1 MKRVLGLDLGT
12 TSIGWAVVDQAAS
25 QNEKS
30 NIIQLGVRVNPITV
44 DEQSS
49 FENGKSI
56 TTTADRTL
64 KRGMRRSLQRY
75 KQRREHLVGLLKK
88 HGIINDDTL
97 LNENGNATT
106 FQTYRLRAKAAHEEI
121 SLEEFAR
128 VLLMINKKRGYKSNR
143 RADSQEDGELI
154 DGMAVAKKLYNEH
167 LTPGEFAYHILQ
179 SGKRFIPSFYRSD
192 LQNEFDKIWNCQN
205 QFYPQVLT
213 AELKDKLTDRS
224 KKDTENIFF
233 AIHHISSATVKD
245 RKTATLTI
253 YKWRVQAL
261 RQQLDLEQV
270 VAVLASLN
278 GAIAGASGYL
288 GHISDNS
295 KELYFGHMTVG
306 EYLMRGLEQDPHFRV
321 KNRVFYR
328 QDYLNEF
335 EQIWETQ
342 RRFHPELT
350 AELKEKIRD
359 TVIFYQRKLKSQKGL
374 IAYCELEG
382 REITVK
388 VDGKEK
394 RVMTGPKVCPR
405 SMPLYQEFKMWQVI
419 NNLRLQS
426 KIDGTQVPLTME
438 QKKLLHD
445 ALNVEGDM
453 QAARVL
459 KVLALKPKDYGINCD
474 EVPGNTTNAVL
485 FKKYKSIVEWT
496 GHDVEKF
503 DKLSASEK
511 IALVESVFKA
521 LKFNTDFL
529 GDGCDEQSKA
539 FRLWHLL
546 YSYEGDN
553 SNTGIDK
560 LVDHIC
566 SLTALPADY
575 AKAVAQVKFDD
586 DYGSLSA
593 KAIKKILP
601 YMQQGM
607 MYSEACEAAGYRHSK
622 SSLTREEIA
631 AKQLL
636 QHLEV
641 LPKNSLRNPVVEK
654 ILNQMVHVVNACQDA
669 YGPFDEIHVEMAREL
684 KLTSK
689 QREERTKALNQRTK
703 ETEEIRQKLIKDF
716 NVPHPSRN
724 DIIKYRLYMELAPN
738 GFKTLYTDTPISH
751 EKLFTR
757 EFNIEH
763 IIPQAKMFDDSFTNK
778 TLETAEA
785 NLDKSKMTAYDYV
798 LSRQGEEGAKRYK
811 AKIEKLFGASNPK
824 KCERLLMRE
833 ADIPDGFLNRD
844 LSDSQYI
851 ARKAKE
857 MLGKITRVVVPTT
870 GAITARLR
878 EDWQI
883 VDVMKELNLEKYEK
897 LGLVET
903 YSDRDGRCVKRIKD
917 WSKRNDHRHHAMDAL
932 AIAFTQPSHI
942 QLLNHL
948 NAHESDDIKANAYAL
963 MRRTLTKGGT
973 FIPPMEGFRAE
984 ARRHLA
990 AVLVSI
996 KAKNKV
1002 VTPHV
1007 NRIKGVATHQVTLT
1021 PRGQLHNETVYGK
1034 RQFYNTKM
1042 ERVGKNFDVAKIAT
1056 VCKRAYREA
1065 LLKRLQQY
1073 GGDPAKAFTGKNS
1086 LEKEKNPLYLDSRL
1100 LETVPI
1106 SVKTVTVESVYTVR
1120 KPIDAKLKLDK
1131 VVDAGVRRILQKRV
1145 DEYGS
1150 VEKAFSNLDENPIW
1164 LNKEAGIA
1172 IKHVTIKGVN
1182 VATALHEKRD
1192 NRGQYIED
1200 ADGQRQPTD
1209 YVSTSN
1215 NHHVAI
1221 FEDEQGN
1228 LHEHIVSFYEAVAL
1242 AQLGLPI
1249 VDKLYNSDKGWKFL
1263 YTMKRNE
1270 LFVVPDLEHG
1280 FNPAEIDLMDEKN
1293 YPVISRHL
1301 YRVQKLATKYYVFR
1315 LHLDTKVEEFKA
1327 LRDIHWKRITKENDL
1342 KGFVKVRVDHIGHI
1356 VAVGEYN

>member
-25 QNEKS
+25 QEEKS
-30 NIIQLGVRVNPITV
+30 KIIQLGVRVNPITV

-474 EVPGNTTNAVL
+474 EVPGNTTNAAL

-703 ETEEIRQKLIKDF
+703 ETEEIKQKLIKDF

-833 ADIPDGFLNRD
+833 TDIPDGFLNRD

-973 FIPPMEGFRAE
+973 FIPPMENFRTVAKK
-984 ARRHLA
+984 HLE

-1007 NRIKGVATHQVTLT
+1007 NRIKGSAHHQLTLT
-1021 PRGQLHNETVYGK
+1021 PRGQLHK
-1034 RQFYNTKM
+1034 DFFYSKKYFYATKV
-1042 ERVGKNFDVAKIAT
+1042 EKVGKSFNAAKIAT
-1056 VCKRAYREA
+1056 VCKKTYREA
-1065 LLKRLQQY
+1065 LLRRLQEY

-1086 LEKEKNPLYLDSRL
+1086 LLKNPLYVDESNMKV
-1100 LETVPI
+1100 VP
-1106 SVKTVTVESVYTVR
+1106 SKVKTVTMEEFFSKRNLVD
-1120 KPIDAKLKLDK
+1120 KDLKIDD
-1131 VVDAGVRRILQKRV
+1131 VVDEGIKEILRKRL
-1145 DEYGS
+1145 DEYGD
-1150 VEKAFSNLDENPIW
+1150 VNEAFANLRDNPIW
-1164 LNKEAGIA
+1164 FNKQADIA
-1172 IKHVTIKGVN
+1172 VKRVTTKERITN
-1182 VATALHEKRD
+1182 PIYIHEKRD
-1192 NRGQYIED
+1192 NAGRFILDEKGNRRPND
-1200 ADGQRQPTD
+1200 FVNPR
-1209 YVSTSN
+1209 N
-1215 NHHVAI
+1215 NNHVAI
-1221 FEDEQGN
+1221 FEDEDGN
-1228 LHEHIVSFYEAVAL
+1228 LHEHIVSLYDAVNL
-1242 AQLGLPI
+1242 ARKGLPI

-1280 FNPAEIDLMDEKN
+1280 FNPAEIDLMDVKN
-1293 YPVISRHL
+1293 YPAISKHL
-1301 YRVQKLATKYYVFR
+1301 YRVQKITKKDYFFK
-1315 LHLDTKVEEFKA
+1315 LHIDTTSEFQAPLK
-1327 LRDIHWKRITKENDL
+1327 DIHWKRITKENDL

>member
-44 DEQSS
+44 DEQNS
-49 FENGKSI
+49 FENGRSI
-56 TTTADRTL
+56 TTTADRTH

-143 RADSQEDGELI
+143 RADNQEDGQLV
-154 DGMAVAKKLYNEH
+154 DGMEVARRLYNEH
-167 LTPGEFAYHILQ
+167 LTPGEYAYHILH
-179 SGKRFIPSFYRSD
+179 SGKRYIPSFYRSD
-192 LQNEFDKIWNCQN
+192 LQDEFDKIWNCQK

-213 AELKDKLTDRS
+213 SELKDKLTDRS

-245 RKTATLTI
+245 RKTATLTV

-261 RQQLDLEQV
+261 GQQLDLEQV

-288 GHISDNS
+288 GNIGDNS

-374 IAYCELEG
+374 VAYCELEG

-438 QKKLLHD
+438 QKERLHD

-453 QAARVL
+453 SAARVL

-474 EVPGNTTNAVL
+474 EVPGNTTNAAL

-689 QREERTKALNQRTK
+689 QRETRTKALNQRTK
-703 ETEEIRQKLIKDF
+703 ETEKIKQKLIKDF

-857 MLGKITRVVVPTT
+857 MLEKITRVVVPTT

-883 VDVMKELNLEKYEK
+883 VDVMKELNLAKYEQ

-917 WSKRNDHRHHAMDAL
+917 WSKRNDHRHHTMDAL

-948 NAHESDDIKANAYAL
+948 NAHQSDDIKANAYAL
-963 MRRTLTKGGT
+963 MRKNLTKGGT
-973 FIPPMEGFRAE
+973 FIPPMENFRTE
-984 ARRHLA
+984 AKKHLA

-1007 NRIKGVATHQVTLT
+1007 NRIKGSAHHQLTLT
-1021 PRGQLHNETVYGK
+1021 PRGQLHK
-1034 RQFYNTKM
+1034 DFFYSKKYFYATKV
-1042 ERVGKNFDVAKIAT
+1042 EKVGKSFNAAKIAT
-1056 VCKRAYREA
+1056 VCKKTYREA
-1065 LLKRLQQY
+1065 LLRRLQEY

-1086 LEKEKNPLYLDSRL
+1086 LLKNPLYVDESNMKV
-1100 LETVPI
+1100 VP
-1106 SVKTVTVESVYTVR
+1106 SKVKTVTMEEFFSKRNLVD
-1120 KPIDAKLKLDK
+1120 KDLKIDD
-1131 VVDAGVRRILQKRV
+1131 VVDEGIKEILRKRL
-1145 DEYGS
+1145 DEYGD
-1150 VEKAFSNLDENPIW
+1150 VNEAFANLRDNPIW
-1164 LNKEAGIA
+1164 FNKQADIA
-1172 IKHVTIKGVN
+1172 VKRVTTKERITN
-1182 VATALHEKRD
+1182 PIYIHEKRD
-1192 NRGQYIED
+1192 NAGRFILDEKGNRRPND
-1200 ADGQRQPTD
+1200 FVNPR
-1209 YVSTSN
+1209 N
-1215 NHHVAI
+1215 NNHVAI
-1221 FEDEQGN
+1221 FEDEDGN
-1228 LHEHIVSFYEAVAL
+1228 LHEHIVSLYDAVNL
-1242 AQLGLPI
+1242 ARKGLPI
-1249 VDKLYNSDKGWKFL
+1249 VDKHFNSDKGWKFL

-1270 LFVVPDLEHG
+1270 YFVVPDLEHG
-1280 FNPAEIDLMDEKN
+1280 FNPAEIDLMDVKN
-1293 YPVISRHL
+1293 YPAISKHL
-1301 YRVQKLATKYYVFR
+1301 YRVQKITKKDYFFK
-1315 LHLDTKVEEFKA
+1315 LHIDTTSEFQTPLK
-1327 LRDIHWKRITKENDL
+1327 DIHWKRITKENDL

>member
-12 TSIGWAVVDQAAS
+12 TSIGWAVVDQATS
-25 QNEKS
+25 QEEKS
-30 NIIQLGVRVNPITV
+30 NIIKLGVRVNPITV

-75 KQRREHLVGLLKK
+75 KQRREHLVQLLKK
-88 HGIINDDTL
+88 HGFITDDTL

-154 DGMAVAKKLYNEH
+154 DGMAVAKKLYDEH
-167 LTPGEFAYHILQ
+167 LTPGEYVYHILQ

-192 LQNEFDKIWNCQN
+192 LQDEFDKIWDAQK
-205 QFYPQVLT
+205 QFYPEILT
-213 AELKDKLTDRS
+213 VELKDKLAGRR
-224 KKDTENIFF
+224 KNDTEKIFY
-233 AIHHISSATVKD
+233 AIHHIAAATIKD
-245 RKTATLTI
+245 RKTATITI

-261 RQQLDLEQV
+261 RQRLELEQV
-270 VAVLASLN
+270 VTVLAAVN
-278 GAIAGASGYL
+278 GAIGGASGYL
-288 GHISDNS
+288 GSISDNS

-306 EYLMRGLEQDPHFRV
+306 EYLMHGLEQDPHFRI

-335 EQIWETQ
+335 EQLWETQ
-342 RRFHPELT
+342 RQFHPELT
-350 AELKEKIRD
+350 KELKEEIRD

-374 IAYCELEG
+374 IAFCELEG
-382 REITVK
+382 KEITVK
-388 VDGKEK
+388 VDSKEK
-394 RVMTGPKVCPR
+394 KVMTGPRVCPR
-405 SMPLYQEFKMWQVI
+405 SMPLYQEFKMWQVL
-419 NNLRLQS
+419 NNLRVQC
-426 KIDGTQVPLTME
+426 KIDGTDATLTLE
-438 QKKLLHD
+438 QKQRLHNE
-445 ALNVEGDM
+445 LNINGNM
-453 QAARVL
+453 KASSVL
-459 KVLALKPKDYGINCD
+459 KVLGLKAKEYGINYD
-474 EVPGNTTNAVL
+474 EVPGNTTNAAL
-485 FKKYKSIVEWT
+485 FKKYKDIVEWT

-503 DKLSASEK
+503 DKLSADEK
-511 IALVESVFKA
+511 LSLVKAVFKG
-521 LKFNTDFL
+521 LNYNTDIL
-529 GDGCDEQSKA
+529 DSGLSEDSKA

-546 YSYEGDN
+546 YS
-553 SNTGIDK
+553 NTGIYG
-560 LVDHIC
+560 LVGHIS
-566 SLTALPADY
+566 SLTALPVDY
-575 AKAVAQVKFDD
+575 AKAVAQVKFED

-607 MYSEACEAAGYRHSK
+607 MYSEACETAGYRHSK

-631 AKQLL
+631 NKQLL
-636 QHLEV
+636 EHLEV

-654 ILNQMVHVVNACQDA
+654 ILNQMVHVVNACQGA

-689 QREERTKALNQRTK
+689 QRETRTQNLNQRTR
-703 ETEEIRQKLIKDF
+703 ETEEIKQKLIKEF
-716 NVPHPSRN
+716 NIPNPSRN

-738 GFKTLYTDTPISH
+738 GFKTLYTDTPIPH

-785 NLDKSKMTAYDYV
+785 NLDKSNMTAYDYV

-824 KCERLLMRE
+824 KCERLLMPE
-833 ADIPDGFLNRD
+833 KDIPDGFLNRD

-851 ARKAKE
+851 AKKAKS
-857 MLGKITRVVVPTT
+857 MLEKITRVVVTTT

-883 VDVMKELNLEKYEK
+883 VDVMKELNLDKYEK

-903 YSDRDGRCVKRIKD
+903 YNDRDGRKIKRIKD
-917 WSKRNDHRHHAMDAL
+917 WTKRNDHRHHAMDAL
-932 AIAFTQPSHI
+932 TIAFTQLSHI

-948 NAHESDDIKANAYAL
+948 NAHESGDIKANAYAL
-963 MRRTLTKGGT
+963 MRKNLTKGGT
-973 FIPPMEGFRAE
+973 FIPPMENFRAE
-984 ARRHLA
+984 AKKHLE

-1007 NRIKGVATHQVTLT
+1007 NRIKGSTRHQVTLT

-1034 RQFYNTKM
+1034 KQFYNTKM
-1042 ERVGKNFDVAKIAT
+1042 EKVGRSFDAAKIAT
-1056 VCKRAYREA
+1056 VCKKAYREA
-1065 LLKRLQQY
+1065 LLRRLQEY

-1086 LEKEKNPLYLDSRL
+1086 LLKNPLYVDSRQL
-1100 LETVPI
+1100 DVVPS
-1106 SVKTVTVESVYTVR
+1106 SVKTVALDSVFTIR
-1120 KPIDAKLKLDK
+1120 KPIDASLKLDK
-1131 VVDAGVRRILQKRV
+1131 VVDAGVRKILKQRV

-1150 VEKAFSNLDENPIW
+1150 AEKAFSNLDESPIW
-1164 LNKEAGIA
+1164 LNEQAGIA
-1172 IKHVTIKGVN
+1172 IKRVTIKGVN
-1182 VATALHEKRD
+1182 VATPLHERRD
-1192 NRGQYIED
+1192 SKGRFVED
-1200 ADGQRQPTD
+1200 AEGNRQPID
-1209 YVSTSN
+1209 YVSTNN

-1221 FEDEQGN
+1221 FEDENGD

-1242 AQLGLPI
+1242 TQLGLPI
-1249 VDKLYNSDKGWKFL
+1249 VDKHHNSDKGWKFL
-1263 YTMKRNE
+1263 FTMKRNE
-1270 LFVVPDLEHG
+1270 YFVVPDLEHG
-1280 FNPAEIDLMDEKN
+1280 FNPADIDLMDEKN
-1293 YPVISRHL
+1293 YPEISKHL
-1301 YRVQKLATKYYVFR
+1301 YRVQKLATRYYVFR
-1315 LHLDTKVEEFKA
+1315 LHLDTKVEEQKP
-1327 LRDIHWKRITKENDL
+1327 LRDIQWKRIQNENGL
-1342 KGFVKVRVDHIGHI
+1342 KGFVKVRVDHLGRI